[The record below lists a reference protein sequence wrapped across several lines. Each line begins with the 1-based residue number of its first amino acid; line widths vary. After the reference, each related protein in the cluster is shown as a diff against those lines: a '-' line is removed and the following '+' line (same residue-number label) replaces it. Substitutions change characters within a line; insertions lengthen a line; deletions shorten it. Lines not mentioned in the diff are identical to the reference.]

1 MDEKIRRLLNW
12 FNGRKDFPY
21 TLDIN
26 PTDKCN
32 LKCKHCWQRAFKHID
47 SSYEISDKVWI
58 KRIKEALNIRVKE
71 FEITGGG
78 EPLMRKDLTL
88 KLIEIVKKGNTF
100 GNITTNGT
108 LFDEEDFKKLIKVR
122 WDRITFSIEGPDK
135 VSNDFIRGKGTFE
148 KVMAN
153 LKILNKLKKR
163 YKSKKPIVKFNV
175 TVNIKNYDKLTKF
188 IILARKVN
196 CSIVHFDSLTVFT
209 PLGKKLKLKTK
220 HFKKFEE
227 EAKRAQTLAKRLGI
241 WTDIG
246 DLTTN
251 FLKQSNQME
260 SILKNEN
267 KNDLNDFSLI
277 CYEPW
282 WHLVIKTNG
291 FAQPCCLYD
300 EKVENIKSKS
310 LKQIWFSKYF
320 EEIRENIKN
329 KKLPKFCSIC
339 NAGQVFENRRI
350 RGELNKWMKK

>member
-1 MDEKIRRLLNW
+1 MDEKISRLLKW
-12 FNGRKDFPY
+12 AMGRKAPPY

-32 LKCKHCWQRAFKHID
+32 LRCKHCWQRAFKHID
-47 SSYEISDKVWI
+47 SSYEIPDEIWI
-58 KRIKEALNIRVKE
+58 KRVREALRMKVKE

-88 KLIEIVKKGNTF
+88 KLMEIIKRGNTF
-100 GNITTNGT
+100 GNITTNGI
-108 LFDEEDFKKLIKVR
+108 LFDKNDFKKLIKIG

-135 VSNDFIRGKGTFE
+135 ASNDFIRGKGVFE
-148 KVMAN
+148 KVMTN
-153 LKILNKLKKR
+153 LKILNGLKKK

-175 TVNIKNYDKLTKF
+175 VVNIKNYTKLTKF
-188 IILARKVN
+188 MSLARKVE

-209 PLGKKLKLKTK
+209 SFGKKLKLKTK
-220 HFKKFEE
+220 HFKKFEK
-227 EAKRAQTLAKRLGI
+227 EAKKAQVLANKWGI

-246 DLTTN
+246 RLTTS

-260 SILKNEN
+260 NILKNEAN
-267 KNDLNDFSLI
+267 SKSFSSLI

-320 EEIRENIKN
+320 EEIRENMKR
-329 KKLPKFCSIC
+329 KKLSKYCSIC

-350 RGELNKWMKK
+350 REELSKWMKK

>member
-1 MDEKIRRLLNW
+1 MDEKIKRLLNW
-12 FNGRKDFPY
+12 AKGKKDLPY

-32 LKCKHCWQRAFKHID
+32 LRCKHCWQRAFEPID
-47 SSYEISDKVWI
+47 SSYEVPDEIWI
-58 KRIKEALNIRVKE
+58 KRVKEALRIKVRE

-88 KLIEIVKKGNTF
+88 KLMEIIKKSNTF
-100 GNITTNGT
+100 GNLTTNGI
-108 LFDEEDFKKLIKVR
+108 LFEEEDFKRLIKIK

-135 VSNDFIRGKGTFE
+135 TSNDFIRGKGSFE
-148 KVMAN
+148 KVMNN
-153 LKILNKLKKR
+153 LKILNRLKKKYR
-163 YKSKKPIVKFNV
+163 SKKPVVKFNV
-175 TVNIKNYDKLTKF
+175 VVNVKNYTKLSKF
-188 IILARKVN
+188 IQLAKKVH

-209 PLGKKLKLKTK
+209 PLGEKLKLKPK

-227 EAKRAQTLAKRLGI
+227 EAKKAQKLANQLGI
-241 WTDIG
+241 WTDISE
-246 DLTTN
+246 LTPK
-251 FLKQSNQME
+251 FLEQSNQMK
-260 SILKNEN
+260 SILRKEASS
-267 KNDLNDFSLI
+267 KDFSSLI

-300 EKVENIKSKS
+300 EKVENIRTKS

-320 EEIRENIKN
+320 EEIRKNMKN

-350 RGELNKWMKK
+350 REELSKWMKK